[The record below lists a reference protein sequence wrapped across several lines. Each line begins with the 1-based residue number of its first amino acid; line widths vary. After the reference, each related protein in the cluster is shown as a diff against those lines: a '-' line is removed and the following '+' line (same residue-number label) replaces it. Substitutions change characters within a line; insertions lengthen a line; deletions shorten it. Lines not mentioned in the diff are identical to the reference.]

1 MKKKI
6 MMVVLAGVLVGS
18 MESAMVYAGRM
29 PELTKTESSNKSSIW
44 EDYLKEHSERGV
56 KEQFIK
62 EHVGD
67 LSDEQLDHMIGAY
80 FGDEGTLD
88 EEDSCN
94 DGYEDSD
101 EFPVSLYSYTFQEEI
116 GGNDYDF
123 VQYTAVVNQGSG
135 NVQVL
140 LPKGCKFVTGYGK
153 LTDGYRAY
161 DSLDEAVQKG
171 EDICLSEGL
180 SENLP
185 DSNVIC
191 WDAKGDG
198 TYTFAV
204 EKTGD
209 AEDDAIWLVD
219 GYGYTGSEDL
229 TGKVTEPDEDLDSD
243 MLVGGALS
251 EESYHGTLDGDL
263 FFLLRRK
270 QDV

>member
-67 LSDEQLDHMIGAY
+67 LSDEQLDQMIGVY
-80 FGDEGTLD
+80 FGNDESL
-88 EEDSCN
+88 EDSCN
-94 DGYEDSD
+94 DGYQDSD

-116 GGNDYDF
+116 DGNDYDF

-135 NVQVL
+135 SVQVL
-140 LPKGCKFVTGYGK
+140 LPKGCKFVIGYGK

-161 DSLDEAVQKG
+161 GSLDEAVQKG

-198 TYTFAV
+198 NLYFC
-204 EKTGD
+204 
-209 AEDDAIWLVD
+209 
-219 GYGYTGSEDL
+219 S
-229 TGKVTEPDEDLDSD
+229 GKD
-243 MLVGGALS
+243 
-251 EESYHGTLDGDL
+251 
-263 FFLLRRK
+263 R
-270 QDV
+270 

>member
-1 MKKKI
+1 M
-6 MMVVLAGVLVGS
+6 
-18 MESAMVYAGRM
+18 
-29 PELTKTESSNKSSIW
+29 
-44 EDYLKEHSERGV
+44 
-56 KEQFIK
+56 
-62 EHVGD
+62 
-67 LSDEQLDHMIGAY
+67 
-80 FGDEGTLD
+80 D

-94 DGYEDSD
+94 DGYQDSD
-101 EFPVSLYSYTFQEEI
+101 VFPVSLYSYTFQEEI

-135 NVQVL
+135 SVQVL

-251 EESYHGTLDGDL
+251 EESYHGTLDGNL

-270 QDV
+270 

>member
-6 MMVVLAGVLVGS
+6 LMVILAGVLVGS

-29 PELTKTESSNKSSIW
+29 PELTKTESSNKSSVW

-80 FGDEGTLD
+80 FGDDESLD
-88 EEDSCN
+88 NEDSCN
-94 DGYEDSD
+94 DGYQDSD
-101 EFPVSLYSYTFQEEI
+101 EFPVSLYSYIFQEEI

-270 QDV
+270 